1 MNTHPNPNPLIREFT
16 TRIADPGAFVPRVH
30 WCHSCGEDASKGGH
44 PSPHVVTSETV
55 AEWGARA
62 ILTHSMFQP
71 IEASDGSAPARG
83 ETYLASLQAHSQP
96 NNGVS
101 DFRALLDSAKG
112 VTADQ
117 LELTLARGHLKEA
130 ARAFEAVR
138 AENNQFRA
146 YLRVAGSLLGRADA
160 DPIKLAQKVEA
171 GIIAVNE
178 DLRITK
184 EEVESWRQTH
194 VADVAKLEK
203 ERDWLD
209 ASRKES
215 KEARERRDDLEREV
229 AKARRVI
236 VGNAK
241 VEDSGSLLDM
251 LNAVLSQASLDRAN
265 LAHADEKIRELQ
277 QFIASNAP
285 QVSGSS
291 GAL

>member
-83 ETYLASLQAHSQP
+83 ETYLASLQAHSQT
-96 NNGVS
+96 GVS

-138 AENNQFRA
+138 AENNQLRN
-146 YLRVAGSLLGRADA
+146 YMRVAASLLGRADA
-160 DPIKLAQKVEA
+160 DPIKLAAKIEA
-171 GIIAVNE
+171 GIIEVNAALTAIRE
-178 DLRITK
+178 
-184 EEVESWRQTH
+184 
-194 VADVAKLEK
+194 
-203 ERDWLD
+203 ERDGL
-209 ASRKES
+209 EG
-215 KEARERRDDLEREV
+215 EA

-236 VGNAK
+236 VGNLSS